1 MNQHDAHVFDYVIN
15 WIETERKLELL
26 AESLGMGKE
35 FIVRIEPIEGP
46 TFTGPFGCDPQDG
59 MVGAWDE

>member
-15 WIETERKLELL
+15 WIETERKLEIL
-26 AESLGMGKE
+26 AESLGLGKE
-35 FIVRIEPIEGP
+35 YQGGMEFIGP
-46 TFTGPFGCDPQDG
+46 VGCDPQDG

>member
-26 AESLGMGKE
+26 AESLGLWKEYQDAME
-35 FIVRIEPIEGP
+35 FIGP
-46 TFTGPFGCDPQDG
+46 VGCDLQDG

>member
-1 MNQHDAHVFDYVIN
+1 MVQHDAHVFDYVIN

-26 AESLGMGKE
+26 AESLGLGKE
-35 FIVRIEPIEGP
+35 HQDVMEFI
-46 TFTGPFGCDPQDG
+46 GPFGCDG

>member
-1 MNQHDAHVFDYVIN
+1 MVQHDAHVFDYVIN

-26 AESLGMGKE
+26 AESLGLGKE
-35 FIVRIEPIEGP
+35 YQDGMVGP
-46 TFTGPFGCDPQDG
+46 VGCDLQDG